1 MRRPAPGFRVI
12 PVNGPEGEIVKSGS
26 TTVACGISVT
36 GSLEVDVRHHIAEYG
51 DCAVSALLLIRPD
64 RDLGRGCLQTAS
76 DVVAFARGVK
86 DLLRAFAKRRSAM
99 RLLLYYFGP
108 LSGACFIGHQ
118 LNAVCREVQIMEDQ
132 QPGYAST
139 FLLS

>member
-1 MRRPAPGFRVI
+1 M
-12 PVNGPEGEIVKSGS
+12 
-26 TTVACGISVT
+26 TVACGISVT
-36 GSLEVDVRHHIAEYG
+36 GSLEDDVRRHLADYG
-51 DCAVSALLLIRPD
+51 DCTVSALLLIQPD
-64 RDLGRGCLQTAS
+64 RDLGRGVLETGS
-76 DVVAFARGVK
+76 DVVALARGVK
-86 DLLRAFAKRRSAM
+86 DLLRPFVKRWSAT

-132 QPGYAST
+132 QPGYAPA